1 MKTPGQFIALVVLL
15 AFSAGARAETNI
27 SGDYVEARTANIYI
41 GACHANGEWVTT
53 GREGLMAWRVT
64 VGEVD
69 GVRLDGLKAVA
80 ILSADENL
88 VYDAAARR
96 SLLYIDSAATAE
108 QKEALSR
115 VLTAKYARVL
125 GKVVAVR
132 SAPVAFDKKGLET
145 TVRLA
150 NLATVKTTRY
160 ACNHCVMPHMV
171 WYQPFVPVKN
181 AVIAQASVNEFK
193 GAPDLKVSWLRA
205 DENSSYVGEFEI
217 R

>member
-1 MKTPGQFIALVVLL
+1 VKRTGHWIAAASLL
-15 AFSAGARAETNI
+15 AVAGSARAETRI
-27 SGDYVEARTANIYI
+27 SGDYVETRTANIYI

-53 GREGLMAWRVT
+53 GREGLMAWSVT
-64 VGEVD
+64 AGEVD

-80 ILSADENL
+80 IVSAEENL

-96 SLLYIDSAATAE
+96 SLLYIDSAATPE
-108 QKEALSR
+108 QKEVFAT
-115 VLTAKYARVL
+115 VLRAKYAKAL

-132 SAPVAFDKKGLET
+132 TAPVAFDRKGLET

-160 ACNHCVMPHMV
+160 SCNHCVMPHMV

-205 DENSSYVGEFEI
+205 DENSSYVGEFEL
-217 R
+217 